1 MRVVIIEDEQ
11 YTAAYLQELL
21 LKAAPD
27 TEVTR
32 LLFSVAAAVEYFKT
46 NLPPDLI
53 FCDIQLTDG
62 PSFEIF
68 RQVKLEVPVVFITAY
83 EQYALQAFKANGIDY
98 ILKPFKNNDIAG
110 ALNKYNQLHSAVVK
124 KVLSY
129 GNHLGLPPVA
139 ARTGQKNSSSVLV
152 KYRDSIKPIK
162 ISDVA
167 FFRTEN
173 KIVQLTTMNHQKYL
187 LNKTL
192 EDVEMLCGDGFY
204 RVNRQV
210 LLNRDAIEEV
220 LQGYA
225 RKLVIKLKIKEAP
238 ELLVN
243 KTKISDFLSW
253 LSA

>member
-11 YTAAYLQELL
+11 YTAEYLGQLL
-21 LKAAPD
+21 MEAAPD

-32 LLFSVAAAVEYFKT
+32 FLFSIAAAVEYFKT
-46 NLPPDLI
+46 NQPPDLI

-83 EQYALQAFKANGIDY
+83 EQYAIQAFKANGIDY
-98 ILKPFKNNDIAG
+98 ILKPFKNEDIAG
-110 ALNKYNQLHSAVVK
+110 AINKYNQLHTAVFR
-124 KVLSY
+124 KVLSCGHY
-129 GNHLGLPPVA
+129 PGLTQTVHKA
-139 ARTGQKNSSSVLV
+139 SSAVLV
-152 KYRDSIKPIK
+152 KYRDAIKPVK
-162 ISDVA
+162 ISEVA
-167 FFRTEN
+167 IFLAEN
-173 KIVQLTTMNHQKYL
+173 KTVQLTTLNNQRYP

-192 EDVEMLCGDGFY
+192 EDMETLCGNQFY

-210 LLNRDAIEEV
+210 LLNREAIEEV

-225 RKLVIKLKIKEAP
+225 RKLVIKLKLKDAP

-243 KTKISDFLSW
+243 KNKISDFLSW
-253 LSA
+253 LSN